1 MKLIEKLIGILS
13 IILIVSQLANY
24 ISSLNVVIILCLLL
38 LSSLYF
44 ALGFALFN
52 NIRLR
57 NIFKKE
63 SYKGI
68 STLRIIGTIGAGI
81 ALSIIVIG
89 VQFKFYSWPFRNQH
103 LIIGLSLLAIITI
116 PVIIK
121 FITTNGL
128 FYRNLLIRF
137 FIIGSVGFIFLQVSS
152 EELIEIKFRK
162 YPDYVEAKKALLKD
176 SQNEALNQKVQE
188 EWERMK
194 GIRK

>member
-1 MKLIEKLIGILS
+1 MKQVEKLIGIVSILL
-13 IILIVSQLANY
+13 IILQLVNY
-24 ISSLNVVIILCLLL
+24 ISSLNTVIILCLLL

-44 ALGFALFN
+44 GLGFALFN

-89 VQFKFYSWPFRNQH
+89 VQFKFYSWPSRNQH
-103 LIIGLSLLAIITI
+103 LIIGLSLLAIIAI

-137 FIIGSVGFIFLQVSS
+137 FIIGSIGFIFLQVSS
-152 EELIEIKFRK
+152 EELIEMKFKK
-162 YPDYVEAKKALLKD
+162 YPDYIKAKKALLKD
-176 SQNEALNQKVQE
+176 PQNEVLSQKVQE
-188 EWERMK
+188 EWK
-194 GIRK
+194 KIR

>member
-1 MKLIEKLIGILS
+1 MKLTEKLIGVLS
-13 IILIVSQLANY
+13 VILIVVQLINY
-24 ISSLNVVIILCLLL
+24 ISSLNTIIILCLLL

-44 ALGFALFN
+44 GISFALLN

-57 NIFKKE
+57 NVFKKE

-68 STLRIIGTIGAGI
+68 STVRIIGTIGAGI
-81 ALSIIVIG
+81 ALSFIVIG
-89 VQFKFYSWPFRNQH
+89 ILFKFYSWPFRNQH
-103 LIIGLSLLAIITI
+103 LIIGLSLLAIIAI
-116 PVIIK
+116 PAIIK

-137 FIIGSVGFIFLQVSS
+137 FIIGSIGFIFLQVSS

-176 SQNEALNQKVQE
+176 PQNEVLNQKVQE
-188 EWERMK
+188 EWERMR

>member
-1 MKLIEKLIGILS
+1 MKLTEKIIGILS
-13 IILIVSQLANY
+13 ILLIILQLVNY
-24 ISSLNVVIILCLLL
+24 ISSLNTVIILCLLL
-38 LSSLYF
+38 LATLYF

-63 SYKGI
+63 SYKGV

-89 VQFKFYSWPFRNQH
+89 IQFKFYNWPFRNQH
-103 LIIGLSLLAIITI
+103 LIIGLSLLAIIAI

-137 FIIGSVGFIFLQVSS
+137 FIIGSIGFIFLQVSS
-152 EELIEIKFRK
+152 EELIEMKFRK

-176 SQNEALNQKVQE
+176 PQNEALNQKVQE
-188 EWERMK
+188 EWERMR